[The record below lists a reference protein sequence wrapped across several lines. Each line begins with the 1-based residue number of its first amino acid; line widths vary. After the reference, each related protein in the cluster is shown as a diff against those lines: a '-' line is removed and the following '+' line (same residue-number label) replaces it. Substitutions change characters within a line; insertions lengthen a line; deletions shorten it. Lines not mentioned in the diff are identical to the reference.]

1 MTNASPPSSLVDVGQ
16 LAAALERFAAERNWA
31 QFHSP
36 KNLVMALTGEVGELS
51 EIFQWMDEEQSKDA
65 ARHPDTAQAVQDE
78 LADVLMYLVRLASV
92 HEHANGSERIVYP
105 HSLIRA
111 PRRRHIRAWCEEKKS
126 FRDFTLGRIAVA
138 EPLDT
143 PAPYRRDDDQEWNN
157 ILELVIVAHPGLSPD
172 QQEMIAAENFPG
184 ARARRLKVRQCLASY
199 IIQDLRLALDPV
211 KHPTP
216 EYQLMVGNADKL
228 PPLFVSGS

>member
-1 MTNASPPSSLVDVGQ
+1 MTNASPPSSLVEVGQ

-92 HEHANGSERIVYP
+92 LGVDLDAAARQKLEQNNRKYP
-105 HSLIRA
+105 V
-111 PRRRHIRAWCEEKKS
+111 EKARNSSKK
-126 FRDFTLGRIAVA
+126 
-138 EPLDT
+138 
-143 PAPYRRDDDQEWNN
+143 YDQ
-157 ILELVIVAHPGLSPD
+157 
-172 QQEMIAAENFPG
+172 F
-184 ARARRLKVRQCLASY
+184 
-199 IIQDLRLALDPV
+199 
-211 KHPTP
+211 
-216 EYQLMVGNADKL
+216 
-228 PPLFVSGS
+228 

>member
-65 ARHPDTAQAVQDE
+65 ARHPDAAQAVQDE

-92 HEHANGSERIVYP
+92 LGVNLDAAARQKLEQNNRKYP
-105 HSLIRA
+105 V
-111 PRRRHIRAWCEEKKS
+111 EKARNSSKK
-126 FRDFTLGRIAVA
+126 
-138 EPLDT
+138 
-143 PAPYRRDDDQEWNN
+143 YDQ
-157 ILELVIVAHPGLSPD
+157 
-172 QQEMIAAENFPG
+172 F
-184 ARARRLKVRQCLASY
+184 
-199 IIQDLRLALDPV
+199 
-211 KHPTP
+211 
-216 EYQLMVGNADKL
+216 
-228 PPLFVSGS
+228 

>member
-51 EIFQWMDEEQSKDA
+51 EIFQWMDEAQSKDA

-92 HEHANGSERIVYP
+92 LGVDLDAAARQKLEQNNRKYP
-105 HSLIRA
+105 V
-111 PRRRHIRAWCEEKKS
+111 EKARNSSKK
-126 FRDFTLGRIAVA
+126 
-138 EPLDT
+138 
-143 PAPYRRDDDQEWNN
+143 YDQ
-157 ILELVIVAHPGLSPD
+157 
-172 QQEMIAAENFPG
+172 F
-184 ARARRLKVRQCLASY
+184 
-199 IIQDLRLALDPV
+199 
-211 KHPTP
+211 
-216 EYQLMVGNADKL
+216 
-228 PPLFVSGS
+228 

>member
-65 ARHPDTAQAVQDE
+65 ARHPDTAQAVQDA

-92 HEHANGSERIVYP
+92 LGVDLDAAARQKLEQNNRKYP
-105 HSLIRA
+105 V
-111 PRRRHIRAWCEEKKS
+111 EKARNSSKK
-126 FRDFTLGRIAVA
+126 
-138 EPLDT
+138 
-143 PAPYRRDDDQEWNN
+143 YDQ
-157 ILELVIVAHPGLSPD
+157 
-172 QQEMIAAENFPG
+172 F
-184 ARARRLKVRQCLASY
+184 
-199 IIQDLRLALDPV
+199 
-211 KHPTP
+211 
-216 EYQLMVGNADKL
+216 
-228 PPLFVSGS
+228 

>member
-1 MTNASPPSSLVDVGQ
+1 MAPSSLVDVGQ

-92 HEHANGSERIVYP
+92 LGVDLDAAARQKLEQNNRKYP
-105 HSLIRA
+105 V
-111 PRRRHIRAWCEEKKS
+111 EKARNSSKK
-126 FRDFTLGRIAVA
+126 
-138 EPLDT
+138 
-143 PAPYRRDDDQEWNN
+143 YDQ
-157 ILELVIVAHPGLSPD
+157 
-172 QQEMIAAENFPG
+172 F
-184 ARARRLKVRQCLASY
+184 
-199 IIQDLRLALDPV
+199 
-211 KHPTP
+211 
-216 EYQLMVGNADKL
+216 
-228 PPLFVSGS
+228 

>member
-1 MTNASPPSSLVDVGQ
+1 MASQTPEAPPRRQPEKIPGYRRDKRIAPLLPGRRRQ

-92 HEHANGSERIVYP
+92 LGVDLDAAARQKLEQNNRKYP
-105 HSLIRA
+105 V
-111 PRRRHIRAWCEEKKS
+111 EKARNSSKK
-126 FRDFTLGRIAVA
+126 
-138 EPLDT
+138 
-143 PAPYRRDDDQEWNN
+143 YDQ
-157 ILELVIVAHPGLSPD
+157 
-172 QQEMIAAENFPG
+172 F
-184 ARARRLKVRQCLASY
+184 
-199 IIQDLRLALDPV
+199 
-211 KHPTP
+211 
-216 EYQLMVGNADKL
+216 
-228 PPLFVSGS
+228 

>member
-51 EIFQWMDEEQSKDA
+51 EIFQWMEEEQSKDA

-92 HEHANGSERIVYP
+92 LGVDLDAAARQKLEQNNRKYP
-105 HSLIRA
+105 V
-111 PRRRHIRAWCEEKKS
+111 EKARNSSKK
-126 FRDFTLGRIAVA
+126 
-138 EPLDT
+138 
-143 PAPYRRDDDQEWNN
+143 YDQ
-157 ILELVIVAHPGLSPD
+157 
-172 QQEMIAAENFPG
+172 F
-184 ARARRLKVRQCLASY
+184 
-199 IIQDLRLALDPV
+199 
-211 KHPTP
+211 
-216 EYQLMVGNADKL
+216 
-228 PPLFVSGS
+228 

>member
-1 MTNASPPSSLVDVGQ
+1 MDIAVTNTSPPSSLVDVGQ

-92 HEHANGSERIVYP
+92 LGVDLDAAARQKLEQNNRKYP
-105 HSLIRA
+105 V
-111 PRRRHIRAWCEEKKS
+111 EKARNSSKK
-126 FRDFTLGRIAVA
+126 
-138 EPLDT
+138 
-143 PAPYRRDDDQEWNN
+143 YDQ
-157 ILELVIVAHPGLSPD
+157 
-172 QQEMIAAENFPG
+172 F
-184 ARARRLKVRQCLASY
+184 
-199 IIQDLRLALDPV
+199 
-211 KHPTP
+211 
-216 EYQLMVGNADKL
+216 
-228 PPLFVSGS
+228 

>member
-1 MTNASPPSSLVDVGQ
+1 MTNASPPSSLVDVRQ

-92 HEHANGSERIVYP
+92 LGVDLDAAARQKLEQNNRKYP
-105 HSLIRA
+105 V
-111 PRRRHIRAWCEEKKS
+111 EKARNSSKK
-126 FRDFTLGRIAVA
+126 
-138 EPLDT
+138 
-143 PAPYRRDDDQEWNN
+143 YDQ
-157 ILELVIVAHPGLSPD
+157 
-172 QQEMIAAENFPG
+172 F
-184 ARARRLKVRQCLASY
+184 
-199 IIQDLRLALDPV
+199 
-211 KHPTP
+211 
-216 EYQLMVGNADKL
+216 
-228 PPLFVSGS
+228 

>member
-78 LADVLMYLVRLASV
+78 LADVLMYLVRPASV
-92 HEHANGSERIVYP
+92 LGVDLDAAARQKLEQNNRKYP
-105 HSLIRA
+105 V
-111 PRRRHIRAWCEEKKS
+111 EKARNSSKK
-126 FRDFTLGRIAVA
+126 
-138 EPLDT
+138 
-143 PAPYRRDDDQEWNN
+143 YDQ
-157 ILELVIVAHPGLSPD
+157 
-172 QQEMIAAENFPG
+172 F
-184 ARARRLKVRQCLASY
+184 
-199 IIQDLRLALDPV
+199 
-211 KHPTP
+211 
-216 EYQLMVGNADKL
+216 
-228 PPLFVSGS
+228 

>member
-78 LADVLMYLVRLASV
+78 LADVLMHLVRLASV
-92 HEHANGSERIVYP
+92 LGVDLDAAARQKLEQNNRKYP
-105 HSLIRA
+105 V
-111 PRRRHIRAWCEEKKS
+111 EKARNSSKK
-126 FRDFTLGRIAVA
+126 
-138 EPLDT
+138 
-143 PAPYRRDDDQEWNN
+143 YDQ
-157 ILELVIVAHPGLSPD
+157 
-172 QQEMIAAENFPG
+172 F
-184 ARARRLKVRQCLASY
+184 
-199 IIQDLRLALDPV
+199 
-211 KHPTP
+211 
-216 EYQLMVGNADKL
+216 
-228 PPLFVSGS
+228 

>member
-1 MTNASPPSSLVDVGQ
+1 MTNTSPPSSLVDVGQ

-92 HEHANGSERIVYP
+92 LGVDLDAAARQKLEQNNRKYP
-105 HSLIRA
+105 V
-111 PRRRHIRAWCEEKKS
+111 EKARNSSKK
-126 FRDFTLGRIAVA
+126 
-138 EPLDT
+138 
-143 PAPYRRDDDQEWNN
+143 YDQ
-157 ILELVIVAHPGLSPD
+157 
-172 QQEMIAAENFPG
+172 F
-184 ARARRLKVRQCLASY
+184 
-199 IIQDLRLALDPV
+199 
-211 KHPTP
+211 
-216 EYQLMVGNADKL
+216 
-228 PPLFVSGS
+228 

>member
-65 ARHPDTAQAVQDE
+65 ARHPDIAQAVQDE

-92 HEHANGSERIVYP
+92 LGVDLDAAARQKLEQNNRKYP
-105 HSLIRA
+105 V
-111 PRRRHIRAWCEEKKS
+111 EKARNSSKK
-126 FRDFTLGRIAVA
+126 
-138 EPLDT
+138 
-143 PAPYRRDDDQEWNN
+143 YDQ
-157 ILELVIVAHPGLSPD
+157 
-172 QQEMIAAENFPG
+172 F
-184 ARARRLKVRQCLASY
+184 
-199 IIQDLRLALDPV
+199 
-211 KHPTP
+211 
-216 EYQLMVGNADKL
+216 
-228 PPLFVSGS
+228 

>member
-92 HEHANGSERIVYP
+92 LGVNLDAAARQKLEQNNRKYP
-105 HSLIRA
+105 V
-111 PRRRHIRAWCEEKKS
+111 EKARNSSKK
-126 FRDFTLGRIAVA
+126 
-138 EPLDT
+138 
-143 PAPYRRDDDQEWNN
+143 YDQ
-157 ILELVIVAHPGLSPD
+157 
-172 QQEMIAAENFPG
+172 F
-184 ARARRLKVRQCLASY
+184 
-199 IIQDLRLALDPV
+199 
-211 KHPTP
+211 
-216 EYQLMVGNADKL
+216 
-228 PPLFVSGS
+228 

>member
-1 MTNASPPSSLVDVGQ
+1 MASQTPEAPPRRQPEKIPGYRRDKRIAPSSLVDVRQ

-92 HEHANGSERIVYP
+92 LGVDLDAAARQKLEQNNRKYP
-105 HSLIRA
+105 V
-111 PRRRHIRAWCEEKKS
+111 EKARNSSKK
-126 FRDFTLGRIAVA
+126 
-138 EPLDT
+138 
-143 PAPYRRDDDQEWNN
+143 YDQ
-157 ILELVIVAHPGLSPD
+157 
-172 QQEMIAAENFPG
+172 F
-184 ARARRLKVRQCLASY
+184 
-199 IIQDLRLALDPV
+199 
-211 KHPTP
+211 
-216 EYQLMVGNADKL
+216 
-228 PPLFVSGS
+228 

>member
-92 HEHANGSERIVYP
+92 LGVDLDAAARQKLEQNNRKYP
-105 HSLIRA
+105 V
-111 PRRRHIRAWCEEKKS
+111 EKA
-126 FRDFTLGRIAVA
+126 RIAA
-138 EPLDT
+138 RNTTSSEER
-143 PAPYRRDDDQEWNN
+143 PYQGR
-157 ILELVIVAHPGLSPD
+157 S
-172 QQEMIAAENFPG
+172 
-184 ARARRLKVRQCLASY
+184 
-199 IIQDLRLALDPV
+199 
-211 KHPTP
+211 T
-216 EYQLMVGNADKL
+216 
-228 PPLFVSGS
+228 

>member
-65 ARHPDTAQAVQDE
+65 TRHPDTAQAVQDE

-92 HEHANGSERIVYP
+92 LGVDLDAAARQKLEQNNRKYP
-105 HSLIRA
+105 V
-111 PRRRHIRAWCEEKKS
+111 EKARNSSKK
-126 FRDFTLGRIAVA
+126 
-138 EPLDT
+138 
-143 PAPYRRDDDQEWNN
+143 YDQ
-157 ILELVIVAHPGLSPD
+157 
-172 QQEMIAAENFPG
+172 F
-184 ARARRLKVRQCLASY
+184 
-199 IIQDLRLALDPV
+199 
-211 KHPTP
+211 
-216 EYQLMVGNADKL
+216 
-228 PPLFVSGS
+228 

>member
-16 LAAALERFAAERNWA
+16 LAAALERFSAERNWA

-92 HEHANGSERIVYP
+92 LGVDLDAAARQKLEQNNRKYP
-105 HSLIRA
+105 V
-111 PRRRHIRAWCEEKKS
+111 EKARNSSKK
-126 FRDFTLGRIAVA
+126 
-138 EPLDT
+138 
-143 PAPYRRDDDQEWNN
+143 YDQ
-157 ILELVIVAHPGLSPD
+157 
-172 QQEMIAAENFPG
+172 F
-184 ARARRLKVRQCLASY
+184 
-199 IIQDLRLALDPV
+199 
-211 KHPTP
+211 
-216 EYQLMVGNADKL
+216 
-228 PPLFVSGS
+228 